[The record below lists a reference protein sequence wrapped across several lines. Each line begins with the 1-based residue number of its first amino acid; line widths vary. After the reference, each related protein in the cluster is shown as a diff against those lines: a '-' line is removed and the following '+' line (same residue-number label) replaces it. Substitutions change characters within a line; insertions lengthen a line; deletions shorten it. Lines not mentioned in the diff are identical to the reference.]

1 MAQVLIVQS
10 MENPD
15 IAQKLFNSAV
25 GVLDTSLV
33 SYDKIEV
40 PSISEIPTAISMSL
54 ESSDFEAVI
63 AIGSII
69 ENKIEALIQGT
80 SFHVVCESL
89 NDFGVHY
96 IMPIG
101 NGLMFTKNQK
111 DAAKLAEA
119 FGQKSAMV
127 AVQMLKYKR
136 QINLLEDDR
145 LTHGRKHN

>member
-15 IAQKLFNSAV
+15 VAQKLFNSAI

-40 PSISEIPTAISMSL
+40 PSINEIPTAISMSL

-63 AIGSII
+63 ALGCLI
-69 ENKIEALIQGT
+69 ENKKESLIQPI
-80 SFHVVCESL
+80 SFHVICESL

-101 NGLMFTKNQK
+101 NGLIFTKNEK
-111 DAAKLAEA
+111 DAAKLAETY
-119 FGQKSAMV
+119 GQRSAMV